1 MKKVIEIRLKMILN
15 VRPEYKRRLN
25 GTFCFCASIVYFHRY
40 KDKIPS
46 PSYVSF
52 FRLGK

>member
-1 MKKVIEIRLKMILN
+1 MEKVIEIRLKMILN
-15 VRPEYKRRLN
+15 VKPKYKRRLN
-25 GTFCFCASIVYFHRY
+25 GTFCASIVYFHCY
-40 KDKIPS
+40 KDKI